1 MIKPYIRQRIIFS
14 LILVLAI
21 SSTLIYIGW
30 YSNLLI
36 VKNVEVRGNQ
46 VVATEIITETA
57 QISLNTQLLR
67 VPINNVVERL
77 QTISQIGR
85 AEVRRGWPSTLVID
99 VTERVP
105 VALTDIPEGR
115 FLVDEAGFP
124 YLLASTEVNLPL
136 ISGPDDPSR
145 LLSIS
150 VWQSFPDW
158 LKAEIVSI
166 NADDASS
173 VSMMMTSGRKVIW
186 GDVNQ
191 SSEKSAV
198 LKVLRRMAGSTY
210 DVSTPQV
217 PVIRP

>member
-115 FLVDEAGFP
+115 FLVDESGFP

>member
-115 FLVDEAGFP
+115 FLVDESGFP

-173 VSMMMTSGRKVIW
+173 VSMLMTSGRKVIW

>member
-46 VVATEIITETA
+46 VVPTEIITETA

-77 QTISQIGR
+77 QTISQIDR

-115 FLVDEAGFP
+115 FLVDESGFP

>member
-57 QISLNTQLLR
+57 QIALNTQLLR

-115 FLVDEAGFP
+115 FVVDESGFP

>member
-77 QTISQIGR
+77 QTISQIDR
-85 AEVRRGWPSTLVID
+85 AEVRRGWPSTLVIA

-115 FLVDEAGFP
+115 FLVDESGFP

>member
-158 LKAEIVSI
+158 LKAEIVST